1 MIYPIL
7 KFLTG
12 QLNQY
17 IDLVKKTTD
26 AVPSPVVQLES
37 IVNIE
42 ENKLKEKNNLL
53 LFMVNL
59 SEEAA
64 MKNHPGYVTH
74 NRDEAVYKNPPLNLN
89 VYIVITAVM
98 TNYENELRYLSHI
111 LRFFQ
116 GKPVFT
122 PQNSAS
128 GIEGLPDNFRI
139 ILDLY
144 SLSFEQINYLWSTLG
159 GKQHPFVCYKLRM
172 VEIERES
179 TTSVRGVI
187 RQIRIEDEQ

>member
-1 MIYPIL
+1 MVYPIL

-17 IDLVKKTTD
+17 MDGVKKATD
-26 AVPSPVVQLES
+26 GVSSPVVLLES

-42 ENKLKEKNNLL
+42 ESKLREKNNLL

-64 MKNHPGYVTH
+64 MKNHPAYVRQTE
-74 NRDEAVYKNPPLNLN
+74 DEAVYKNPPLNLN
-89 VYIVITAVM
+89 VYVLLTAVM
-98 TNYENELRYLSHI
+98 TNYENELRYLTHA

-122 PQNSAS
+122 NQNSVS
-128 GIEGLPDNFRI
+128 QVEGLPDRFRI

-172 VEIERES
+172 VEVERES
-179 TTSVRGVI
+179 TTATRGVI
-187 RQIRIEDEQ
+187 RQVRIEDEQ

>member
-17 IDLVKKTTD
+17 MDEVKKATD
-26 AVPSPVVQLES
+26 GVTSPVVLLES

-42 ENKLKEKNNLL
+42 ESKLREKNNLL

-59 SEEAA
+59 SEEAS
-64 MKNHPGYVTH
+64 MKNHPAYVRQTEE
-74 NRDEAVYKNPPLNLN
+74 EAVYKNPPLNLN
-89 VYIVITAVM
+89 VYVVVTALM
-98 TNYENELRYLSHI
+98 TNYENELRYLTHA

-122 PQNSAS
+122 HQNSVS
-128 GIEGLPDNFRI
+128 QVEGLPDRFRI

-172 VEIERES
+172 VEVERES
-179 TTSVRGVI
+179 TTATRGVI
-187 RQIRIEDEQ
+187 RQVRIENGQ